1 MPLFKCTDVGGV
13 LQGLADIV
21 QPVVERVFAEII
33 HGERVAVRAAVYPLC
48 VQIDGNF
55 YRLHRLRCG
64 KQCFGG
70 GFIHLRGQ
78 DAVFEAVAVK
88 DIAE

>member
-1 MPLFKCTDVGGV
+1 M
-13 LQGLADIV
+13 LQGLADVI
-21 QPVVERVFAEII
+21 QPVVERVFAEIV
-33 HGERVAVRAAVYPLC
+33 HGEQVAVRAAVYPLC

-55 YRLHRLRCG
+55 YRFRRLRRG

-70 GFIHLRGQ
+70 GFFHLRGQ

-88 DIAE
+88 DVAE